1 MKKRFGSHN
10 KIENFV
16 PLSGIFLAPILITP
30 WFSFDPINLPR
41 LALIA
46 VLGGYSLALLI
57 WNLFSKSYSK
67 PFEILLIA
75 LIIFGFL
82 VTWLLGE
89 ASLVQQLYGVQGRNL
104 GLLTS
109 LGLVS
114 ILAISSLSNLYKNDS
129 KFIRLIYITGLAN
142 LLYAFVQSLGL
153 DPINWQNAYG
163 PVVGM
168 LGNPNFLSAF
178 LGLFSTFLFSRLFYA
193 NNTSNL
199 ISLLNFGLL
208 ISCLILLGETDSIQG
223 YFVTLIGCATV
234 IYLRFKEK
242 ISTKFKIFLAL
253 ITLTSTLVTFA
264 AMLGAISVL
273 DRFEQSTLILRLYFW
288 QVAISMLRERPFTGF
303 GFDSYGDWYPKFRD
317 QGIVDLYSL
326 GLTSNSPHNI
336 FLDVASS
343 SGALVFVLYIILYMW
358 IFYKAIKH
366 LTSGPV
372 DWFFTFTFASWLGY
386 VAQGFISVN
395 SLALAIIG
403 NCLGG
408 LLLSRCISNPGIDNR
423 LSKSKNFSD
432 VARSKILSS
441 FLGLVVG
448 FAISFPALYNDYKF
462 RAALGQ
468 SNGQELIEV
477 AQAWP
482 PNEVHMLIVARVLY
496 SNGFGEVARDITD
509 RVIDL
514 NPRFIAA
521 YKTLIERDKLTN
533 AEVESFRLI
542 LKDLDPLDPQF
553 KN

>member
-1 MKKRFGSHN
+1 MKKRFESHN

-16 PLSGIFLAPILITP
+16 PLSGIFFAPILITP

-46 VLGGYSLALLI
+46 VLGGYSLALLT
-57 WNLFSKSYSK
+57 WNLFSKNYSK
-67 PFEILLIA
+67 RFEMLIIA
-75 LIIFGFL
+75 LIISGFL
-82 VTWLLGE
+82 VSWLLGE
-89 ASLVQQLYGVQGRNL
+89 ASLVQQLYGAQGRNL
-104 GLLTS
+104 GLLAS

-129 KFIRLIYITGLAN
+129 KFIRLIYIAGLAN

-178 LGLFSTFLFSRLFYA
+178 LGLFSIFLFSRLFYEK
-193 NNTSNL
+193 NTFTL
-199 ISLLNFGLL
+199 LSLLNIGVL
-208 ISCLILLGETDSIQG
+208 ISCLIMLGETNSIQG

-234 IYLRFKEK
+234 TFLRLKEK
-242 ISTKFKIFLAL
+242 LSTNLKISLAF
-253 ITLTSTLVTFA
+253 ITLTLGLVAIA
-264 AMLGAISVL
+264 ALLGAITVL
-273 DRFEQSTLILRLYFW
+273 ERFEQSTLIVRLYFW

-317 QGIVDLYSL
+317 QGIVDLYGL

-336 FLDVASS
+336 FFDVASS
-343 SGALVFVLYIILYMW
+343 SGALVLFLYILLHMW

-386 VAQGFISVN
+386 VAQGLISVN

-408 LLLSRCISNPGIDNR
+408 LLLSRCISNPGTDNR
-423 LSKSKNFSD
+423 LSESKSAFD
-432 VARSKILSS
+432 AARSKILASY
-441 FLGLVVG
+441 LGLVLG

-462 RAALGQ
+462 RVAMGQ
-468 SNGQELIEV
+468 NSGQKLIEV

-482 PNEVHMLIVARVLY
+482 PNAVHMLIVARVLY

-509 RVIDL
+509 SVIDL

-521 YKTLIERDKLTN
+521 YRTLIERDKLTN
-533 AEVESFRLI
+533 AEIESFRLI

>member
-1 MKKRFGSHN
+1 MKRRFGSHN

-16 PLSGIFLAPILITP
+16 PLSGIFLAPIFITP

-89 ASLVQQLYGVQGRNL
+89 VSLVQQLYGVQGRNL
-104 GLLTS
+104 GLLAS

-129 KFIRLIYITGLAN
+129 KIICFTYIAGLVN
-142 LLYAFVQSLGL
+142 LFYAFVQSLGL

-163 PVVGM
+163 SVVGT

-178 LGLFSTFLFSRLFYA
+178 LGLFSIFLFSRLFYA

-208 ISCLILLGETDSIQG
+208 ISCLIMLGETNSIQG
-223 YFVTLIGCATV
+223 YFVTLIGCAT
-234 IYLRFKEK
+234 ITFLRFKEK
-242 ISTKFKIFLAL
+242 LSTNLKISLAF
-253 ITLTSTLVTFA
+253 ITLTLGLVTSA
-264 AMLGAISVL
+264 ALLGAITFL
-273 DRFEQSTLILRLYFW
+273 ERFEQSTLIVRLYFW

-317 QGIVDLYSL
+317 KGIVELYGL

-343 SGALVFVLYIILYMW
+343 SGALVFVLYIFLYIFFQIIVTYAIL
-358 IFYKAIKH
+358 
-366 LTSGPV
+366 
-372 DWFFTFTFASWLGY
+372 
-386 VAQGFISVN
+386 SVN
-395 SLALAIIG
+395 PFNLQNIFLII
-403 NCLGG
+403 
-408 LLLSRCISNPGIDNR
+408 RATE
-423 LSKSKNFSD
+423 FS
-432 VARSKILSS
+432 
-441 FLGLVVG
+441 
-448 FAISFPALYNDYKF
+448 
-462 RAALGQ
+462 
-468 SNGQELIEV
+468 
-477 AQAWP
+477 
-482 PNEVHMLIVARVLY
+482 M
-496 SNGFGEVARDITD
+496 
-509 RVIDL
+509 
-514 NPRFIAA
+514 
-521 YKTLIERDKLTN
+521 
-533 AEVESFRLI
+533 
-542 LKDLDPLDPQF
+542 
-553 KN
+553 